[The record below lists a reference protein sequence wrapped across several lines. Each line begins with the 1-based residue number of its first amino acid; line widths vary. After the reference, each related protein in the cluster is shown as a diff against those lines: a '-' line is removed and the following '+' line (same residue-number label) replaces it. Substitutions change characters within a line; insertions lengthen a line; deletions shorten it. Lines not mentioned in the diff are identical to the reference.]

1 MSSHYP
7 GSYSDGQ
14 QSRDRDDY
22 GDESRWYPYVTT
34 IAPADYTPPTRA
46 VTPGNAGLRR
56 VVVRSGSSREWELQ
70 DENADLKRRL
80 QDSQQIVSCLQS
92 ERDDLK
98 TEVTGLQA
106 QLSYATGTLTT
117 QLRKELDDIR
127 PEAILNQRL
136 KDQSTLKSNAIN
148 RLTTEAAEQ
157 FKTIQQLKREISNKN
172 GTIGQL
178 QRDGKKAIQDLNNVR
193 SNVNSCKQHKLS
205 RAEKRK
211 QRREAEMAN
220 RSGNEG
226 LLISKFVQ
234 DSHLTDDVLA
244 QISRIAANVEEKKSL
259 YALLYSANNGV
270 YYCIHEAVEK
280 GMSASK
286 ALFPGISDCPAR
298 GVDCNFMVKGI
309 MDGVVNKFQI
319 FNPNAP
325 IPDTQQTEVQG
336 EKSG

>member
-1 MSSHYP
+1 MLLYTNPRS
-7 GSYSDGQ
+7 G
-14 QSRDRDDY
+14 
-22 GDESRWYPYVTT
+22 WYPYATT
-34 IAPADYTPPTRA
+34 IAPADYIPPTRA
-46 VTPGNAGLRR
+46 VTPGNLGLRR
-56 VVVRSGSSREWELQ
+56 VVVRSGSSHEWELQ

-80 QDSQQIVSCLQS
+80 QDSQQMVSCLQS

-127 PEAILNQRL
+127 PEATLNQRL
-136 KDQSTLKSNAIN
+136 KEQSTLKSNAIN

-178 QRDGKKAIQDLNNVR
+178 QRDRKKAIQDLNNVR
-193 SNVNSCKQHKLS
+193 SNANSCKPRKLS
-205 RAEKRK
+205 KAEKRK
-211 QRREAEMAN
+211 QRQEAEMAN
-220 RSGNEG
+220 RFEEEG

-244 QISRIAANVEEKKSL
+244 QISRIAANVEEKKNL
-259 YALLYSANNGV
+259 YALLYSANRDI
-270 YYCIHEAVEK
+270 YYCIHEAAEK
-280 GMSASK
+280 GMLASQ
-286 ALFPGISDCPAR
+286 ALSPAQSDCPAR
-298 GVDCNFMVKGI
+298 GANCNFLVKAI
-309 MDGVVNKFQI
+309 MDGVVKKFQV
-319 FNPNAP
+319 FNPNVH
-325 IPDTQQTEVQG
+325 IPDIQQTEVQS